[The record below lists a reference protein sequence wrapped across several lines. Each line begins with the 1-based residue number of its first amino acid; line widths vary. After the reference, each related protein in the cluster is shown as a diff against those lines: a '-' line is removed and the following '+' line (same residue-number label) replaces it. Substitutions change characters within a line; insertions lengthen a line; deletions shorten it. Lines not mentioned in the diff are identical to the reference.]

1 MARMAYT
8 VSCSA
13 GKFDVVFTYDV
24 LHDATDP
31 EELMRL
37 VRSSLGDGGVWVI
50 ADIKTCGCTACR
62 EAARLRNSRASLLS
76 FVIKDPAS

>member
-1 MARMAYT
+1 MKASSASTWRARCTLYGVRAQHAPKA
-8 VSCSA
+8 SCSA

-24 LHDATDP
+24 LHDATNP

-37 VRSSLGDGGVWVI
+37 VRASLGDSGVWVI

-62 EAARLRNSRASLLS
+62 EAA
-76 FVIKDPAS
+76 